1 MKDNRTAFL
10 GRVRAAVQDIRSQRL
25 PWNEL
30 LAPAD
35 DQTILASLVNRDR
48 KQQTALL
55 QQLIDNAAPLNL
67 QVHRCATLHHAAEC
81 IAALARAST
90 PEFHPEKTLICHD
103 HPMLR
108 ALSLDAEL
116 AEDHIPCHWTSR
128 NNPEVRYHTLAAS
141 IGVTVA
147 DWAIAESATIVQLT
161 RPERPR
167 STSLVPSIHIAVLSL
182 ANLVAD
188 LAEAYALI
196 RREQH
201 LDSLVLIS
209 GPSKTADIE
218 ACMVLG
224 AHGPRAMHLV
234 VLTESPPAVNP
245 GFPVAISNH
254 SCYGS
259 GRALNSTLQVPL

>member
-1 MKDNRTAFL
+1 MTKNMMPNGTAFL
-10 GRVRAAVQDIRSQRL
+10 DQIRTAVQDSRDQRL
-25 PWNEL
+25 SWEGL

-35 DQTILASLVNRDR
+35 DQSNLADLAGRDR
-48 KQQTALL
+48 EQQTALL
-55 QQLIDNAAPLNL
+55 QQLIENAAPLNL
-67 QVHRCATLHHAAEC
+67 QVHTCATLPEAAEC
-81 IAALARAST
+81 IAALARASK
-90 PEFHPEKTLICHD
+90 PEFHPEKALIFHD
-103 HPMLR
+103 HPLLR
-108 ALSLDAEL
+108 ALSVDALL

-128 NNPEVRYHTLAAS
+128 NNSEVRNHTLAAS

-147 DWAIAESATIVQLT
+147 DWGIAESATIVQLT
-161 RPERPR
+161 RPDRPR

-196 RREQH
+196 RREQN

-218 ACMVLG
+218 AYMVFG

-245 GFPVAISNH
+245 GFPVAI
-254 SCYGS
+254 
-259 GRALNSTLQVPL
+259 